1 VPFRPAV
8 AEPADVRHSARMQD
22 ARTTVLITG
31 FGPFPGVP
39 VNATMQLVPELARA
53 AARQFAGVRIA
64 TEVLATEWAAAPRRL
79 DALLAEI
86 EPDLVLHFGV
96 SSRARGFEVEARARN
111 VCTASPDAAGAL
123 PPGAAIRDGGAEFAA
138 ASLPVQH
145 IVTRLRRRGIPAFVS
160 RDAGGYL
167 CNATLYHSL
176 RSARDA
182 PGRRVGFIHIP
193 ATLGRPGGANR
204 GRVGGRTLTW
214 EQAHAG
220 GLEILAACL
229 RRPAPLARTTAP

>member
-1 VPFRPAV
+1 
-8 AEPADVRHSARMQD
+8 MLD

-31 FGPFPGVP
+31 FGPFPTVP
-39 VNATMQLVPELARA
+39 VNATMRLVPELAQA
-53 AARQFAGVRIA
+53 AARRFAGVRIA
-64 TEVLATEWAAAPRRL
+64 SAVLATEWVAAPRQL

-96 SSRARGFEVEARARN
+96 SSRARGFEVEARAHN
-111 VCTASPDAAGAL
+111 SCLQSPDAAGDL
-123 PPGAAIRDGGAEFAA
+123 PPGAAVRDGGSEFMA

-145 IVTRLRRRGIPAFVS
+145 IVTRLRRRGIPAFAS

-176 RSARDA
+176 GCARDK

-204 GRVGGRTLTW
+204 GRVGGHALTW

-229 RRPAPLARTTAP
+229 QRRSLLFPRR

>member
-1 VPFRPAV
+1 MNAPVRTFSV
-8 AEPADVRHSARMQD
+8 AGRYGGR

-39 VNATMQLVPELARA
+39 VNATMQLVPELAAAGTRA
-53 AARQFAGVRIA
+53 FAGVRIA
-64 TEVLATEWAAAPRRL
+64 TAILATEWAAAPRTL
-79 DALLAEI
+79 DGLLAEVK
-86 EPDLVLHFGV
+86 PDLVLHFGV
-96 SSRARGFEVEARARN
+96 SSRARGFEVEFAGGQCLHADAGCGGRYCRRESGCARTGRST
-111 VCTASPDAAGAL
+111 CK
-123 PPGAAIRDGGAEFAA
+123 

-145 IVTRLRRRGIPAFVS
+145 IVARLRARGIPAFVS

-176 RSARDA
+176 GCAREV

-193 ATLGRPGGANR
+193 ATLGRPGAANR
-204 GRVGGRTLTW
+204 GRVGACRLTW
-214 EQAHAG
+214 EQAGSG

-229 RRPAPLARTTAP
+229 GLNVGWVRP

>member
-1 VPFRPAV
+1 
-8 AEPADVRHSARMQD
+8 VRHSAFMPN

-39 VNATMQLVPELARA
+39 VNATMRLVPELAQA
-53 AARQFAGVRIA
+53 AARRFAGVRIA
-64 TEVLATEWAAAPRRL
+64 TAVLATEWTAAPRRL
-79 DALLAEI
+79 EALLEEI

-96 SSRARGFEVEARARN
+96 SSRARGFEVEARAQN
-111 VCTASPDAAGAL
+111 ACLQSPDAAGAL
-123 PPGAAIRDGGAEFAA
+123 PPGVAVREGGPEFVAAT
-138 ASLPVQH
+138 LPVRH
-145 IVTRLRRRGIPAFVS
+145 IVARLRRRGIPAFVS

-176 RSARDA
+176 GCARDR
-182 PGRRVGFIHIP
+182 PGCRAGFVHIP
-193 ATLGRPGGANR
+193 ATLGRPGAANR

-214 EQAHAG
+214 EQTQAG

-229 RRPAPLARTTAP
+229 RLPPPPARTGA